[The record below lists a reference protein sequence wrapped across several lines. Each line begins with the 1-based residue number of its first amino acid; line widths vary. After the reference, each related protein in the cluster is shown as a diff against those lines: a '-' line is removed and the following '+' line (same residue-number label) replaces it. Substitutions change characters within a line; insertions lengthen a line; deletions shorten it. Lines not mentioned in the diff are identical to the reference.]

1 MKDLPLIFDLAF
13 NFTAIFL
20 GIIATVLVCFIGD
33 YEKRSKWSLS
43 VLFIMLSF
51 SSAFMIAETA
61 LNISQGNKTSV
72 IGYFSYI
79 PTIALMPMITAYIL
93 YRTNEKIAK
102 NKYFIS
108 VCSLTVLSVLTTVY
122 MAVNGYYEKSAAQG
136 AAIKDIITPVAVFS
150 LIVTFAIYIIVP
162 VFVISTKKKLT
173 RAQFVLFLL
182 FPLPVMPIFSNV
194 LILELLIIFDI
205 IDEYK
210 KQKKDNIRKQA
221 QIAVLQ
227 MRPHFI
233 YNTMTSIYYLCEQDP
248 EKAQKVTL
256 DFTNYLK
263 KNFTA
268 IAKEGTVPFE
278 EELDHTKAYLA
289 VEQARFSDKLSVEF
303 NITVASFRL
312 PPLTLQPIVEN
323 AVKHGVSPE
332 LKPLNIKIFT
342 KEVKGGYEIAVEDNG
357 PGFSQINNDDP
368 HIAIENIEE
377 RLKSIGG
384 TLKIDSKPGKTTVTI
399 FIPN

>member
-13 NFTAIFL
+13 NFTAILL
-20 GIIATVLVCFIGD
+20 GIIAIVLVCLIGD
-33 YEKRSKWSLS
+33 YEKRSKWFLS
-43 VLFIMLSF
+43 ALFIMLSF

-61 LNISQGNKTSV
+61 LNISQDNKTSV

-79 PTIALMPMITAYIL
+79 PMIALMPMITAFVL

-136 AAIKDIITPVAVFS
+136 AVISDIITPVAVFS

-162 VFVISTKKKLT
+162 VFVISIRKKLT
-173 RAQFVLFLL
+173 RRQFVIFLL
-182 FPLPVMPIFSNV
+182 FPLPVMPIFSSV
-194 LILELLIIFDI
+194 LILELLIVFDI

-263 KNFTA
+263 KNFAA

-289 VEQARFSDKLSVEF
+289 VEQARFSDKLSVKF
-303 NITVASFRL
+303 NIAVTSFRL

-332 LKPLNIKIFT
+332 LKLLNIKVSAKET
-342 KEVKGGYEIAVEDNG
+342 KSGYEITVEDNG
-357 PGFSQINNDDP
+357 PGFSQKNNNGKKSSLNDQ
-368 HIAIENIEE
+368 
-377 RLKSIGG
+377 RLRIQ
-384 TLKIDSKPGKTTVTI
+384 
-399 FIPN
+399 